1 MIKVLVIDDSAFM
14 RRLFTKTIN
23 DDSELKV
30 IDTARNGE
38 KGLEKIKKLNP
49 DVITLD
55 VEMPIKNGIETLEEI
70 VKMDD
75 PVPVIMVSA
84 VDNRET
90 VFNALDLGA
99 FDFIPKPSGSISLN
113 IDDIK
118 ENLIQKLK
126 TAAKNKGNKI
136 KDAKKEDITPEPVT
150 YEKSK
155 TKTLHKTSTSKGDF
169 PIIAVGTSSGG
180 PKALKKFITAF
191 PENFPGGIIIVQHM
205 PAGFTKSL
213 ADRLD
218 QESNLNVKE
227 AQENDKLKPGSA
239 LLAPGGKHLEIKQT
253 GKVTLNEKD
262 TKWGVRPCVDYM
274 MQTLAPVYKD
284 NIIGVILTGMG
295 HDGAEGMEAIKDF
308 NGYGIVE
315 DKSTA
320 LVYGMPSSTIKKG
333 AYDEV
338 LPLNKI
344 PAQIIS
350 LIERRF

>member
-23 DDSELKV
+23 NDSELKV
-30 IDTARNGE
+30 IDTARNGK
-38 KGLEKIKKLNP
+38 KGLAKINKLNP

-55 VEMPIKNGIETLEEI
+55 VEMPVKNGIETLQEI
-70 VKMDD
+70 VKMDK
-75 PVPVIMVSA
+75 PPQVIMVSA

-90 VFNALDLGA
+90 VLTALDLGA

-118 ENLIQKLK
+118 ESLIQKLK
-126 TAAKNKGNKI
+126 TAADNKNNKI
-136 KDAKKEDITPEPVT
+136 KDKDDIQNPKPVT
-150 YEKSK
+150 YKKSK
-155 TKTLHKTSTSKGDF
+155 RKSKKNKNDF
-169 PIIAVGTSSGG
+169 PIIAVGSSSGG

-191 PENFPGGIIIVQHM
+191 PDNFPGAIIIVQHM

-218 QESNLNVKE
+218 QESKLNVKE
-227 AQENDKLKPGSA
+227 AEENDTLKPG
-239 LLAPGGKHLEIKQT
+239 LTLIAPGGKHLEFDKN
-253 GKVTLNEKD
+253 GKITLNKKD

-274 MQTLAPVYKD
+274 METLAPIYQD

-295 HDGAEGMEAIKDF
+295 HDGAEGMESIKKY

-333 AYDEV
+333 AYDEI
-338 LPLNKI
+338 LPLNEI
-344 PAQIIS
+344 PAQITDI
-350 LIERRF
+350 IERSF

>member
-14 RRLFTKTIN
+14 RRLFSKTIN
-23 DDSELKV
+23 DDPELTV
-30 IDTARNGE
+30 IDTARNG
-38 KGLEKIKKLNP
+38 KTGLKKIKKLNP

-70 VKMDD
+70 VKMDN
-75 PVPVIMVSA
+75 PVQVIMVSA

-90 VFNALDLGA
+90 VLTALDLGA

-126 TAAKNKGNKI
+126 TAAEYKGEKI
-136 KDAKKEDITPEPVT
+136 KDNDKTKTPEPVT
-150 YEKSK
+150 YKKSK
-155 TKTLHKTSTSKGDF
+155 KTPSKTFKSKEGF
-169 PIIAVGTSSGG
+169 PVIAVGSSSGG

-191 PENFPGGIIIVQHM
+191 PNNFPGGIIIVQHM

-227 AQENDKLKPGSA
+227 AEENDSLKPGLA
-239 LLAPGGKHLEIKQT
+239 LIAPGGKHLEIKT
-253 GKVTLNEKD
+253 NGKITLNEKE

-295 HDGAEGMEAIKDF
+295 HDGAEGMEAIKKFD
-308 NGYGIVE
+308 GYGIVE

-333 AYDEV
+333 AYDDI

-344 PAQIIS
+344 PHQIID